1 MLVSIPQMEAVHS
14 LPRNQDVPMRQPS
27 AEDLD
32 AAQQLISS
40 AQAGREH
47 LADHYREDGTVQ
59 GSGQPGTNQWVG
71 HNEIPSEKTS
81 PGSQKDTTFLG
92 HSCR

>member
-1 MLVSIPQMEAVHS
+1 
-14 LPRNQDVPMRQPS
+14 MRQPS

-47 LADHYREDGTVQ
+47 LADHYREDQ
-59 GSGQPGTNQWVG
+59 MIQRSGQSVPDRWMGSE
-71 HNEIPSEKTS
+71 HAEIPAEKTS
-81 PGSQKDTTFLG
+81 PKSQKDTTFLG